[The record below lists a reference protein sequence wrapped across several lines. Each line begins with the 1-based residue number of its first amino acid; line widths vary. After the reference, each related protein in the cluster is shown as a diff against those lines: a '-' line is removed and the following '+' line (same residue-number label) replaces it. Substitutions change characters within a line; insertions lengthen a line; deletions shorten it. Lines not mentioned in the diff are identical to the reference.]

1 MITAEEHRKNEAD
14 AAAQRFSQ
22 PLSEV
27 IKGKTSAGNL
37 VGTTVKWLK
46 GDGHTFGQSEHDAFL
61 AEAHQLSPKEQ
72 KNLKSKLSA
81 LAKIVSKD
89 VTDQLCNELGLL

>member
-1 MITAEEHRKNEAD
+1 VAAEEYRKKVAD

-22 PLSEV
+22 PLAKV
-27 IKGKTSAGNL
+27 IEGKNSAGNL

-46 GDGHTFGQSEHDAFL
+46 TEDRVFGQPEREAFL
-61 AEAHQLSPKEQ
+61 AVARQLSSKEQ

-81 LAKIVSKD
+81 LSKIAGKD
-89 VTDQLCNELGLL
+89 VTDELCSELGLS